1 MKWIKDAK
9 LKNQVRAKKEIY
21 DFKDHVKK
29 KSLEIKSKNKT

>member
-9 LKNQVRAKKEIY
+9 LKNRVWAKKEIY

-29 KSLEIKSKNKT
+29 ISGNKE